1 MLKDIIAFQKL
12 LLHTKMEI
20 VINNTALFFLGFV
33 MAVIFGNAIGILVL
47 GILIYIIDGML
58 HRDEITKLLPVS
70 RRFYVWN
77 MFLFGILILLMLY
90 VGLLLV
96 FTLFVGSIAGIA
108 FLSGNLDMGA
118 SFLASS
124 SQGNEW
130 PQILAELFLFLSAY
144 LSAVTMV
151 FIFQKPWNRWIGVA
165 VALGTAY
172 LLKIMYVDAT
182 HAHVW
187 VLIGCFFLLIASLI
201 LCPMICIHRT
211 YAGIQER

>member
-12 LLHTKMEI
+12 LMHTKMEI

-33 MAVIFGNAIGILVL
+33 MALIFGNSMGIMVL
-47 GILIYIIDGML
+47 CILIYIIEGML
-58 HRDEITKLLPVS
+58 HRDEITRLMPVS
-70 RRFYVWN
+70 KRFYVLN
-77 MFLFGILILLMLY
+77 LFLFGILILLMFY
-90 VGLLLV
+90 VGLMIV
-96 FTLFVGSIAGIA
+96 FALFVGSIAGIS
-108 FLSGNLDMGA
+108 FLSGNLDMGE

-130 PQILAELFLFLSAY
+130 TQSLASLCLSLTAY
-144 LSAVTMV
+144 LSAVTMM
-151 FIFQKPWNRWIGVA
+151 FIFQKSWNRWIGVA